1 MADIVSG
8 KEVAEALK
16 QKLVDE
22 VDELKSNGIIPGLAI
37 VLVGDRPDSLSYI
50 KGAQKRCSEIGID
63 CRLVQLP
70 ADTSEEEF
78 VSRIRQLNQDRSV
91 HGILVMRPLPA
102 TISEDRVKYEISP
115 LKDVDC
121 FNPVNMAKVMSGE
134 EGGFAPCTPSAV
146 MEILDYYGIE
156 LTGKRVVI
164 VGRSMVVGRP
174 LSMMMLKRH
183 ATVTICHT
191 RTVDLAKE
199 TSRAEI
205 LVAAAGK
212 ARMIKK
218 DMVGSGAVVIDVG
231 INFDEN
237 GKMCG
242 DVDFEAVK
250 ELAGKITPVPGG
262 VGSVT
267 STVLAKHVIRA
278 CRMLI
283 DQEG

>member
-1 MADIVSG
+1 MADILSG
-8 KEVAEALK
+8 KEVAQALGE
-16 QKLVDE
+16 KLKGE
-22 VDELKSNGIIPGLAI
+22 VDQLKSRGIVPGLAI
-37 VLVGDRPDSLSYI
+37 VIVGDRPDSMSYI
-50 KGAQKRCSEIGID
+50 KGAQKKCSEIGID

-70 ADTSEEEF
+70 EDLSEKEF
-78 VSRIRQLNQDRSV
+78 VSKIHQLNEDRNV

-102 TISEDRVKYEISP
+102 HISEDRVKYEISP

-121 FNPVNMAKVMSGE
+121 FNPANIAKVMSGE

-146 MEILDYYGIE
+146 MEILDHYGIE
-156 LTGKRVVI
+156 LGGKRAVI

-174 LSMMMLKRH
+174 LAMMMLRRN
-183 ATVTICHT
+183 ATLTICHT
-191 RTVDLAKE
+191 KTVDLAKE

-250 ELAGKITPVPGG
+250 DVAGKITPVPGG

-283 DQEG
+283 DSEA